1 MSPAARLEGLGVV
14 LTRPRAAADAL
25 AAPLAREGARVL
37 IFPALAIEDLDLSPA
52 LQALL
57 ADIERFQ
64 MAIFV
69 SANAVEKGL
78 PMVARI
84 GPWPP
89 RLEVA
94 AIGQATAE
102 ALREAGFTSVLA
114 PRERHDS
121 EALLALPQLQHPR
134 VKGENVLV
142 FRGQGGR
149 ERLKEVLEARGAHV
163 EYAECYRRVRPQ
175 ADPKPLLE
183 AWARGEI
190 HAVSALSAETLEN
203 FVAMIGSEGA
213 GKLAA
218 TTLVVPHEAIG
229 AARDAQ
235 RFARVVVAAH
245 GTQGLIEAL
254 AALRVTT

>member
-1 MSPAARLEGLGVV
+1 MAARV
-14 LTRPRAAADAL
+14 
-25 AAPLAREGARVL
+25 
-37 IFPALAIEDLDLSPA
+37 
-52 LQALL
+52 
-57 ADIERFQ
+57 
-64 MAIFV
+64 
-69 SANAVEKGL
+69 
-78 PMVARI
+78 

-102 ALREAGFTSVLA
+102 ALREAGFTSVLS

-121 EALLALPQLQHPR
+121 EALLALPRLQTR
-134 VKGENVLV
+134 VKGQNIVV

-149 ERLKEVLEARGAHV
+149 ERIKETLEERGAHV

-175 ADPKPLLE
+175 ADPGPLLE

-203 FVAMIGSEGA
+203 FVAMIGSEA
-213 GKLAA
+213 AASLAA
-218 TTLVVPHEAIG
+218 TTLVVPHAAI
-229 AARDAQ
+229 AERDAK